1 MKSEQSKVSKHYS
14 QRYGQSIIEII
25 IALAVFALIS
35 AAMTSMVAGSFTSL
49 LKGGEFIRAEALV
62 QQGAEAVRAVKDR
75 AWNEIIYDQSAVSIS
90 GNQWDFDGEGTDE
103 TIGKF
108 TRTISFSDICR
119 NDSDNIVDCPGDY
132 NDIYSKRVDLSV
144 EWTSNP
150 GVTNSIQRI
159 LYLTD
164 WNSVFWTQTDWS
176 GGSGQ
181 SLWSD
186 ATKYDSSSSVD
197 VSGVG
202 EIKLATVSGGGGDGS
217 WQDAAGTLAIDTTD
231 VDFNAG
237 SFDGTQ
243 TSGSGNEGSV
253 ILAKNIQWAEH
264 DDSGSD
270 WQALYDVVLTS
281 ETSGWAV
288 GEDAKFMSYDG
299 TDWTEEYNFGWEGV
313 NGLSLIADDDIW
325 AVGDSEKIW
334 HYDGSD
340 WSQDSDTGW
349 INWNDVD
356 MLDADSGWVVG
367 DSGTVAEYNGSTW
380 SKTTVPSAQ
389 DIYCLEAF
397 DFDNVW
403 AGGDKGMFWR
413 YSGELDWFEHDD
425 SGSDW
430 QALYDVVLTSET
442 SGWAVGEDAKF
453 MSYDG
458 TDWTEEYNF
467 GWEGVNGL
475 SLIADDDIWAVGDS
489 EKIWHY
495 DGSDWS
501 QDSDTGWINWNDVD
515 MLDADSGW
523 VVGDSG
529 TVAEYNGSTW
539 SKTTVPNS
547 TDLYS
552 ITVVDS
558 SSAWVGGRN
567 GRIWYYNG
575 SSWSL
580 HTDTGNERWYAMEA
594 VADDDIWAVGRK
606 GAIAHYDGSA
616 WDDSVS
622 SPTSEDLNDLRI
634 LASDNIWATGEN
646 GVIIQYDGSSWSE
659 DKDTG
664 NEDWNGIYLFNENLG
679 FVVGDDSEIFE
690 YSLDPAWRM
699 DTDTGN
705 ERWYAMEAVA
715 NDDIWAVGE
724 NGVIAHYDGSAWDDS
739 VSSPTGEDLNDLHI
753 LSSDNIWAT
762 GENGVIIQYDGTSW
776 TEITDTGSEN
786 WNGIF
791 LLNEN
796 LGFVVGD
803 GMGIYEYNNFYDS
816 TGTFNSEVIDGGAG
830 INTWDNIFWTENLSD
845 GGDLTVATRSGNTAS
860 PDSSWS
866 SWSGE
871 LSDFSGEDIS
881 SADSRYIQ
889 YRLTLTRG
897 DNPSESP
904 ELEDLTVV
912 YNAPTGEALNSL
924 DFVSSDN
931 IWAVGDSGTIINYNG
946 NDWDSISSSVGDNLQ
961 GIDVVSGSDIW
972 AVGSSGKILHYNGS
986 SWSEHTDTGN
996 ENWTTV
1002 SFSSTTSGFAGGSSN
1017 NNMAEYDGST
1027 WTEFSG
1033 PVSEDINEIFMLS
1046 DGTGWAVGDS
1056 GKILYYDGSSWS
1068 EDSDQGWQDI
1078 LGIYM
1083 VSASEGWAVGESG
1096 QYWYYNGSSWSQYIR
1111 IDWDTWNSISMFDSD
1126 KGWVLGEAD
1135 EARVWDGVSWEFQEI
1150 PTTQTINDV
1159 EAISGNDVWA
1169 VGESGTIIHL
1179 YSATSGYETSGDL
1192 VSSAFDM
1199 GNVSPVQV
1207 IEWDETVPSSCSIS
1221 LEVATAPD
1229 SGGTP
1234 GTWTAWQSVTDSQG
1248 TLLPTTL
1255 NGNQW
1260 VRYKV
1265 SLSGDGT
1272 ETPVLSEIR
1281 IDYK

>member
-62 QQGAEAVRAVKDR
+62 QQASEAVRAVKDR

-325 AVGDSEKIW
+325 AAGDSEKIW
-334 HYDGSD
+334 HYDG
-340 WSQDSDTGW
+340 
-349 INWNDVD
+349 
-356 MLDADSGWVVG
+356 
-367 DSGTVAEYNGSTW
+367 
-380 SKTTVPSAQ
+380 
-389 DIYCLEAF
+389 
-397 DFDNVW
+397 
-403 AGGDKGMFWR
+403 R
-413 YSGELDWFEHDD
+413 
-425 SGSDW
+425 
-430 QALYDVVLTSET
+430 
-442 SGWAVGEDAKF
+442 
-453 MSYDG
+453 
-458 TDWTEEYNF
+458 
-467 GWEGVNGL
+467 
-475 SLIADDDIWAVGDS
+475 
-489 EKIWHY
+489 
-495 DGSDWS
+495 DWS

-606 GAIAHYDGSA
+606 VAIAHYDGSA

-739 VSSPTGEDLNDLHI
+739 VSSPT
-753 LSSDNIWAT
+753 
-762 GENGVIIQYDGTSW
+762 
-776 TEITDTGSEN
+776 
-786 WNGIF
+786 
-791 LLNEN
+791 
-796 LGFVVGD
+796 
-803 GMGIYEYNNFYDS
+803 
-816 TGTFNSEVIDGGAG
+816 
-830 INTWDNIFWTENLSD
+830 
-845 GGDLTVATRSGNTAS
+845 
-860 PDSSWS
+860 
-866 SWSGE
+866 
-871 LSDFSGEDIS
+871 
-881 SADSRYIQ
+881 
-889 YRLTLTRG
+889 
-897 DNPSESP
+897 
-904 ELEDLTVV
+904 
-912 YNAPTGEALNSL
+912 
-924 DFVSSDN
+924 
-931 IWAVGDSGTIINYNG
+931 
-946 NDWDSISSSVGDNLQ
+946 
-961 GIDVVSGSDIW
+961 
-972 AVGSSGKILHYNGS
+972 
-986 SWSEHTDTGN
+986 
-996 ENWTTV
+996 
-1002 SFSSTTSGFAGGSSN
+1002 
-1017 NNMAEYDGST
+1017 
-1027 WTEFSG
+1027 
-1033 PVSEDINEIFMLS
+1033 
-1046 DGTGWAVGDS
+1046 
-1056 GKILYYDGSSWS
+1056 
-1068 EDSDQGWQDI
+1068 
-1078 LGIYM
+1078 
-1083 VSASEGWAVGESG
+1083 
-1096 QYWYYNGSSWSQYIR
+1096 
-1111 IDWDTWNSISMFDSD
+1111 
-1126 KGWVLGEAD
+1126 
-1135 EARVWDGVSWEFQEI
+1135 
-1150 PTTQTINDV
+1150 
-1159 EAISGNDVWA
+1159 
-1169 VGESGTIIHL
+1169 
-1179 YSATSGYETSGDL
+1179 
-1192 VSSAFDM
+1192 
-1199 GNVSPVQV
+1199 
-1207 IEWDETVPSSCSIS
+1207 
-1221 LEVATAPD
+1221 
-1229 SGGTP
+1229 
-1234 GTWTAWQSVTDSQG
+1234 
-1248 TLLPTTL
+1248 
-1255 NGNQW
+1255 
-1260 VRYKV
+1260 
-1265 SLSGDGT
+1265 
-1272 ETPVLSEIR
+1272 
-1281 IDYK
+1281 